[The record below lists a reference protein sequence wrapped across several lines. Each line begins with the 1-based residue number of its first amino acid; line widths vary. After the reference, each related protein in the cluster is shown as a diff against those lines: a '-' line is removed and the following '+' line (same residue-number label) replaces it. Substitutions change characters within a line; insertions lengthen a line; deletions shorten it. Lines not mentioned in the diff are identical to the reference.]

1 MEQLSALSVHVT
13 EAEFLDQAEELG
25 LEYAHI
31 IYITRED
38 GSILMRRKIE
48 GDRWLSKVV
57 PRIPRPG
64 AAPVVGGK
72 VVPIVKNP
80 RKDLLKEDLNILPGG
95 KIPSLLLYQIIA
107 FFKSVMDNKM
117 QDVLAPPPNT
127 NFKSFQHEYEAM
139 AHIVWNSNTKEYRV
153 CIPTQRVSKAS
164 LSYDRDHY
172 RREDGDIMVVDIHSH
187 NTMGGHYSVD
197 VL

>member
-1 MEQLSALSVHVT
+1 MEQLSALSVHVS
-13 EAEFLDQAEELG
+13 EKEFLNDAEELG
-25 LEYAHI
+25 LDYFHV
-31 IYITRED
+31 IYVTCDD

-48 GDRWLSKVV
+48 GDRWLSKNV

-64 AAPVVGGK
+64 AVPVVGGK
-72 VVPIVKNP
+72 VTPIVKNP
-80 RKDLLKEDLNILPGG
+80 RKDLLKENLNILPGG
-95 KIPSLLLYQIIA
+95 KIPSLLLYQIVA

-117 QDVLAPPPNT
+117 QDVVTGVTANT

-153 CIPTQRVSKAS
+153 CIPTQRVSKAH

-187 NTMGGHYSVD
+187 RQNCAVIG
-197 VL
+197 